1 MSPVVR
7 PQKADRLLPA
17 WYAVQVN
24 PFRVSELPRSEIG
37 VLGSEFDV
45 SRAASSD
52 SIDRSRG
59 PLEASDNVKELRA
72 WSHLFSTKNSSNPE
86 ISKVSFWPLF
96 PLLEM

>member
-1 MSPVVR
+1 
-7 PQKADRLLPA
+7 
-17 WYAVQVN
+17 
-24 PFRVSELPRSEIG
+24 
-37 VLGSEFDV
+37 V

-86 ISKVSFWPLF
+86 F
-96 PLLEM
+96 PR